1 MPGAGRVKGSN
12 EEARTINA
20 KLDKINVKLTR
31 IIDRMIDEEE
41 SCSANDVKDRFLG
54 RIENKHSLIEL
65 FELHNKRIKEQ
76 IGNGYASG
84 TLQRYNTTLKHLKG
98 YLKKFHHTDD
108 VFVEDL
114 NYSFIADFEYYF
126 KVDVKLSHNTATKYL
141 RNFKKIV
148 ILALKNEWI
157 LRDPFMRFK
166 MSLNEVVKEY
176 LTKEELEA
184 ITEKELE
191 IDRLDQIRDVFIF
204 CCYTGLAY
212 ADVQRLT
219 HEDISIGLDGEYWV
233 FIQRKKTGVESNI
246 PLLPAAARLI
256 EKYKDHPVAI
266 SNGRVLP
273 VLSNQKINSYLKEIG
288 DLCGIN
294 KNITFHMARHTFATT
309 ITLSNGVSMESVSQM
324 LGHKNIRTTQIYA
337 KVVKEKVSREMGELK
352 VRLEEAEKTKN
363 EKLIES

>member
-1 MPGAGRVKGSN
+1 M
-12 EEARTINA
+12 
-20 KLDKINVKLTR
+20 
-31 IIDRMIDEEE
+31 
-41 SCSANDVKDRFLG
+41 
-54 RIENKHSLIEL
+54 
-65 FELHNKRIKEQ
+65 
-76 IGNGYASG
+76 
-84 TLQRYNTTLKHLKG
+84 
-98 YLKKFHHTDD
+98 
-108 VFVEDL
+108 
-114 NYSFIADFEYYF
+114 
-126 KVDVKLSHNTATKYL
+126 
-141 RNFKKIV
+141 

-309 ITLSNGVSMESVSQM
+309 VTLSNGVSMESVSQM

-363 EKLIES
+363 EKLIKS